1 MMNNTYFSAAILSGL
16 LGLASCHSPGSDGQA
31 HSQDSLAQIHKTD
44 MAAAKTD
51 SSWLLI
57 PGVSAGK
64 TKLDEP
70 GDSVYKRLGKP
81 NAGDAAMGKA
91 VAFWYADG
99 DSTGN
104 VLSVYTSRDMG
115 NDETARVKR
124 IRVTSPSFKT
134 NTGLGP
140 GSQKKD
146 IEVGFA
152 VKPQDSYLKDGK
164 KVTLLD
170 APEGIAFEVDEA
182 GKCVA
187 VIIHAPNDSF
197 GSYLPLR
204 PDTH

>member
-1 MMNNTYFSAAILSGL
+1 MHYFHSGSNYFFLLLSAGL
-16 LGLASCHSPGSDGQA
+16 LVFTACQSPSGDGNENK
-31 HSQDSLAQIHKTD
+31 QDGV
-44 MAAAKTD
+44 D

-70 GDSVYKRLGKP
+70 ADSIYKRLGKAD
-81 NAGDAAMGKA
+81 AGDAAMGKA
-91 VAFWYADG
+91 VAFWYTDG

-134 NTGLGP
+134 STGLGP
-140 GSQKKD
+140 GSQKND
-146 IEVGFA
+146 IDSSFTL
-152 VKPQDSYLKDGK
+152 KQQDGYVKDGK
-164 KVTLLD
+164 KVNILD
-170 APEGIAFEVDEA
+170 ASEGIAFEIDEK
-182 GKCVA
+182 GKCLA
-187 VIIHAPNDSF
+187 VIIHAPTDSY

-204 PDTH
+204 PAGL